1 MMKIIFS
8 IRMFMYFLVITLMLG
23 GGVAVRFAKVYY
35 RNFKTSVASF
45 ASQQK
50 ARFRIFWF
58 DNSYRGLSAI

>member
-1 MMKIIFS
+1 MKIISS
-8 IRMFMYFLVITLMLG
+8 ISMFIYFFAITLMLS
-23 GGVAVRFAKVYY
+23 GGVVVRFVKISY

-50 ARFRIFWF
+50 ARFRVFWF

>member
-1 MMKIIFS
+1 MKIIS
-8 IRMFMYFLVITLMLG
+8 GIHMFIYFFAITLMLG
-23 GGVAVRFAKVYY
+23 GGVAVRFIKVGY